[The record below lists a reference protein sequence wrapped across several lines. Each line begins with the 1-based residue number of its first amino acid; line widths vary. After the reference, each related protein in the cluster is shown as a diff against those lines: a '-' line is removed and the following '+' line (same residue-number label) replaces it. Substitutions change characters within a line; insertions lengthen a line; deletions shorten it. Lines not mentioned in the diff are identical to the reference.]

1 MLESVRRVK
10 NVPIYQSAISGLI
23 GGPGVN
29 VVRLAALFQARLAV
43 ALGLVAVTRLF
54 EKLWTRGSALVQKL
68 KLKCVLRTPALRS

>member
-1 MLESVRRVK
+1 MPERVRRVK
-10 NVPIYQSAISGLI
+10 SVPIYLNAISGQI
-23 GGPGVN
+23 GDPGVS

-68 KLKCVLRTPALRS
+68 KLKSVLRTPAHRS